1 MQRFTNLVKTY
12 TPTSLPSWRVG
23 NGNTQGADPGSENT
37 AFSADRL
44 SPRSVSLSHLP
55 ARPSSPLKPDEDA
68 DFQDF
73 VLVGEMLEK
82 GSGAD
87 ATDATDAN
95 PVGDG
100 IVPDK
105 LDDKGKE
112 RELPAKRDAASH
124 TDSEGV
130 EPDVDLIVDIESSSS
145 DEEASD
151 STGMGPPP
159 PDWKPGVPPFS
170 VDQIVKA
177 LPSGEVVAG
186 NLSQALVNYT
196 AGVGAFSGSFAIGAV
211 LAAVLGLAHPVAA
224 GLVYPVVA
232 GPLHASMGESIAM
245 MVRAN
250 WGSAYGSPCGAA
262 WNAYSDALADLIA
275 ASIAGDPGAVGDAR
289 EKMNTQILEVWGI
302 VHPDLPVPKPS
313 RDELRG
319 GIISHA
325 AMARAMGTAFATD
338 ELPFAW
344 FGLAY
349 SIAGKAG
356 FEMLRSI
363 AAGATQWQLREVA
376 TFSMLNCINFLG
388 FGALLGGAMTTVAQ
402 NVLRSYLPDVPPPK
416 RGNNRGKVLDK
427 KIAATQ
433 AKIAELQRI
442 RDQDLNPL
450 IQHFSAVADPGDEQV
465 ADLDRAIRY
474 RDALEDALKG
484 LEKELGKLNN
494 ARQLSRR
501 ERDQATFSDT
511 IKSLFTDP
519 GKRFNQ
525 ITKLCANAMC
535 LAPYARQVVQ
545 LNTANGQLARDL
557 VAQTATS
564 PQLLQVATLNQ
575 VAGPTLIGMWFLRMP
590 LQLAA
595 KVAYGVGS
603 GVVQQLN
610 KPAAPGATV
619 PQTTTVA
626 DPQRVQPDA
635 EDAPENTP
643 ENIDG
648 MNNQSF
654 HETSSSSS
662 ATEDLERPQRVV
674 IEQGSE
680 GSVEDRVTEVRFDDD
695 MGDFVVIPPED
706 TGDDDMDQLINKV
719 KDLIGTHKSGQ
730 LTEIGQ
736 SIVNALIRE
745 ADADQPSGDGGS
757 SDDLE
762 KAD

>member
-12 TPTSLPSWRVG
+12 TPKSLPSWRVG
-23 NGNTQGADPGSENT
+23 NGNTQGGEQGSANT
-37 AFSADRL
+37 GFSADRL
-44 SPRSVSLSHLP
+44 SPRSISLSHLP
-55 ARPSSPLKPDEDA
+55 ARPSSTFEPDEDP
-68 DFQDF
+68 DLQGF
-73 VLVGEMLEK
+73 VLVGEMLET

-87 ATDATDAN
+87 VTDAD
-95 PVGDG
+95 PGGDS
-100 IVPDK
+100 IAPDK

-112 RELPAKRDAASH
+112 PERKLPAKRDTASY

-130 EPDVDLIVDIESSSS
+130 EPDVDLIVDIDSSSS
-145 DEEASD
+145 DEEPSD
-151 STGMGPPP
+151 GTGMGPPP
-159 PDWKPGVPPFS
+159 PDWNPGVPSLS
-170 VDQIVKA
+170 VDQVVKS
-177 LPSGEVVAG
+177 LPSGDVVAG

-196 AGVGAFSGSFAIGAV
+196 AGVGAFSGSFAIGGV

-224 GLVYPVVA
+224 GLVYPIVA
-232 GPLHASMGESIAM
+232 GPLHASVGESIAM

-275 ASIAGDPGAVGDAR
+275 ASIAGDPDAVGDAR
-289 EKMNTQILEVWGI
+289 EKMNQQILKVWSI
-302 VHPDLPVPKPS
+302 VHPDLPAPELSP
-313 RDELRG
+313 DELRRD
-319 GIISHA
+319 IISHA
-325 AMARAMGTAFATD
+325 TMARAAGIAFVTD
-338 ELPFAW
+338 ELPFVW
-344 FGLAY
+344 FALAY
-349 SIAGKAG
+349 SMAGKAG

-363 AAGATQWQLREVA
+363 AQGAADWQMRETA

-388 FGALLGGAMTTVAQ
+388 FGALLGGAMTTVTQ
-402 NVLRSYLPDVPPPK
+402 NLLRSYLPDVPPPT
-416 RGNNRGKVLDK
+416 RGNNRGKVLDR

-433 AKIAELQRI
+433 AKMAELQRI

-450 IQHFSAVADPGDEQV
+450 IQHFKAVADPSDEQV
-465 ADLDRAIRY
+465 ADLDRATRY
-474 RDALEDALKG
+474 RDTLEDALKG
-484 LEKELGKLNN
+484 LEKELGRLNN
-494 ARQLSRR
+494 VRQLSRR
-501 ERDQATFSDT
+501 ERDHATFSDT

-525 ITKLCANAMC
+525 ISKLCANVMC
-535 LAPYARQVVQ
+535 LAPYARQVVE
-545 LNTANGQLARDL
+545 LNTANAQLARDL

-610 KPAAPGATV
+610 KPAAPGATA

-626 DPQRVQPDA
+626 DPERAQDEA
-635 EDAPENTP
+635 ENIPENV
-643 ENIDG
+643 DG
-648 MNNQSF
+648 MDNKPS
-654 HETSSSSS
+654 HETTSSSSSS
-662 ATEDLERPQRVV
+662 ATEDLEMPQRVV

-695 MGDFVVIPPED
+695 MGEFVVIPPED
-706 TGDDDMDQLINKV
+706 TGDDDMDQLVNKV
-719 KDLIGTHKSGQ
+719 KDLIGSHKSGQ
-730 LTEIGQ
+730 LSEIGQ
-736 SIVNALIRE
+736 SIVNALIRQ

-757 SDDLE
+757 SDDPD
-762 KAD
+762 KPD